1 MNQESMKVLI
11 RIPLLLSSYCRY
23 HTNEV
28 SHSVYPSLL
37 TELSR
42 YSSIYTKHNLHC
54 INSLRHSILC
64 RQIFNS
70 LASGC
75 SELLH
80 SKDQLGGWKIQIG
93 DNELMFTIDESF
105 FIRVC
110 LTSVEEP
117 LSDETAFSKLIH
129 EKYEVL
135 SDNNLVV

>member
-11 RIPLLLSSYCRY
+11 RILLLLSSYCRY

-28 SHSVYPSLL
+28 SQSVYSSLL
-37 TELSR
+37 NELSR

-80 SKDQLGGWKIQIG
+80 SKDNLGGWKIQIG
-93 DNELMFTIDESF
+93 DNELIFTIDESF

-117 LSDETAFSKLIH
+117 LSDEIAFSKLIH
-129 EKYEVL
+129 EKYF
-135 SDNNLVV
+135 NIIKY